1 MTELLHIDDIEALI
15 NKITMKNDNIINYIN
30 EKIVKLEKEYEE
42 LGREDLEITDVYN
55 DIKSNLNLY
64 ELTNYKFIE
73 YKEINYLNIDNI
85 IEEVINNYSDNKEN
99 IRTNIIKKIKKIF
112 KENNNLKLE
121 RFDILCKYIIYEY
134 INIIEIELTHIN
146 KWFQKSIDNF
156 KYELTE
162 TTEISNFEI
171 TCKFNF
177 KRYILRNL
185 ELFEITDKKLLIESD
200 EWKLKR
206 TALKEEITKYNNCK
220 TIIANL

>member
-55 DIKSNLNLY
+55 DIKSNLNLTKLTTY
-64 ELTNYKFIE
+64 EFIE

-99 IRTNIIKKIKKIF
+99 IRTSISEKIDNIF
-112 KENNNLKLE
+112 KKDNILKLK
-121 RFDILCKYIIYEY
+121 RFDVLCKFIIYEY
-134 INIIEIELTHIN
+134 INIIETELTHIN
-146 KWFQKSIDNF
+146 TWFQKSIDNF

-162 TTEISNFEI
+162 TYEISNFEI

-177 KRYILRNL
+177 LRYILRNL
-185 ELFEITDKKLLIESD
+185 ELFEITDKELLIEND

-206 TALKEEITKYNNCK
+206 ISLKKEIDKYNNCK

>member
-42 LGREDLEITDVYN
+42 LGREDLEIKDVYN
-55 DIKSNLNLY
+55 DIKSNLNLTKLITY
-64 ELTNYKFIE
+64 EFIE

-99 IRTNIIKKIKKIF
+99 IRTNIIKKIKNIF

-121 RFDILCKYIIYEY
+121 RFDVLCKFIIYEY
-134 INIIEIELTHIN
+134 INIIETELTHIN
-146 KWFQKSIDNF
+146 KWFQKSIDKF

-162 TTEISNFEI
+162 TYEISNFEI

-177 KRYILRNL
+177 LRYILRNL
-185 ELFEITDKKLLIESD
+185 ELFEITDKELLIEND

-206 TALKEEITKYNNCK
+206 TALKDEITKYNNCI
-220 TIIANL
+220 TIIAKL

>member
-55 DIKSNLNLY
+55 DIKSNLNLT
-64 ELTNYKFIE
+64 ELISYPFTDIE
-73 YKEINYLNIDNI
+73 EINYLNIDNI

-99 IRTNIIKKIKKIF
+99 IRTSISEKIDNIF
-112 KENNNLKLE
+112 KKDNILKLK
-121 RFDILCKYIIYEY
+121 RFDVLCKFIIYEY
-134 INIIEIELTHIN
+134 INIIETELTHIN
-146 KWFQKSIDNF
+146 TWFQKSIDNF

-162 TTEISNFEI
+162 NYDIFTFEKKI
-171 TCKFNF
+171 EFNF
-177 KRYILRNL
+177 KRYILKNL
-185 ELFEITDKKLLIESD
+185 ELFEITDKELLIESD